1 MIDLMILFV
10 LLKRD
15 LTMYAIHK
23 SIQEKFLAFTNPSF
37 GALKP
42 ALVRLEKNGC
52 VTSAKIMS
60 EGGKLSVFYSVT
72 KDGLKELKKLL
83 IQPFSNNPLQ
93 FISDASV
100 KLSCASFLSVE
111 EAGEMFEEIK
121 SNALMHK
128 FNAEKILSDEYNP
141 IDFYQKIV
149 LNNTICEYNNFI
161 SMVEGFEKSNASNSK

>member
-1 MIDLMILFV
+1 
-10 LLKRD
+10 
-15 LTMYAIHK
+15 MYAIHK

-42 ALVRLEKNGC
+42 ALVRLEKKGC
-52 VTSAKIMS
+52 LTSAKIMS
-60 EGGKLSVFYSVT
+60 SGGKLSVFYSVT
-72 KDGLKELKKLL
+72 KEGLKDLKNLL
-83 IQPFSNNPLQ
+83 LQPFSNNPLQ

-100 KLSCASFLSVE
+100 KLSCASFLSDE
-111 EAGEMFEEIK
+111 ECSAMFEEII

-128 FNAEKILSDEYNP
+128 LNAEKILADEYNP

-161 SMVEGFEKSNASNSK
+161 SMVEGFKKSNAGNRK